1 MPAVRAELNAQRQF
15 FCELDSVL
23 STPKELSMPKDF
35 ARIVSARAESDMRG
49 VRSGGERRRALLVCL
64 TLALAAFVLLGA
76 TAGNSLLG
84 SAALLANKVLGVLSL
99 LWTTFHD
106 AVIGMTIVSRVFVRV
121 FLPESPLTNL
131 AALVVLVLAVG
142 SLSHL
147 IIRYHRRGQMRLSDK
162 DAFTGMTITATTE
175 VFCTPGPIR
184 RCCASSPGS
193 ACSSPGSSLQ

>member
-1 MPAVRAELNAQRQF
+1 MEISKYTCQGDHIPANVAAYLDGQLDIAALDQFESHVEACRPCRAELNAQRQF
-15 FCELDSVL
+15 LCELDSVL
-23 STPKELSMPKDF
+23 STPKELSIPKDF

-64 TLALAAFVLLGA
+64 TLGLAAFVLLGA

-106 AVIGMTIVSRVFVRV
+106 AVIGMTIVSRVFVRM

-131 AALVVLVLAVG
+131 AALVVLVLAVA

-147 IIRYHRRGQMRLSDK
+147 IIRYHRRGQMRLS
-162 DAFTGMTITATTE
+162 E
-175 VFCTPGPIR
+175 
-184 RCCASSPGS
+184 
-193 ACSSPGSSLQ
+193 

>member
-1 MPAVRAELNAQRQF
+1 MEISKYTCQSAHIPANVAAYLDGQLDIAALDQFEAHVEACRPCRAELNAQRQF
-15 FCELDSVL
+15 LCELDSVL
-23 STPKELSMPKDF
+23 STPKELSIPKDF

-64 TLALAAFVLLGA
+64 TLGFAAFVLLGA

-131 AALVVLVLAVG
+131 AALVVLVLAVA

-147 IIRYHRRGQMRLSDK
+147 IIRYHRRGQMRLS
-162 DAFTGMTITATTE
+162 E
-175 VFCTPGPIR
+175 
-184 RCCASSPGS
+184 
-193 ACSSPGSSLQ
+193 

>member
-1 MPAVRAELNAQRQF
+1 MEISKYTCQGARTPANVAAYLDGQLDIAALDQFEAHVEACRPCRAELNAQRQF
-15 FCELDSVL
+15 LCELDSVL
-23 STPKELSMPKDF
+23 STPKELSIPKDF

-106 AVIGMTIVSRVFVRV
+106 AVIGMTIVSRVFVRL

-131 AALVVLVLAVG
+131 AALVVLVLAVA

-147 IIRYHRRGQMRLSDK
+147 IIRYHRRGQMRLS
-162 DAFTGMTITATTE
+162 E
-175 VFCTPGPIR
+175 
-184 RCCASSPGS
+184 
-193 ACSSPGSSLQ
+193 